1 MNGYVVEGE
10 MLFELEG
17 EPEQRKHLRAPRPS

>member
-1 MNGYVVEGE
+1 MIGGGPAFGDVLAGE

-17 EPEQRKHLRAPRPS
+17 EVPRSRD